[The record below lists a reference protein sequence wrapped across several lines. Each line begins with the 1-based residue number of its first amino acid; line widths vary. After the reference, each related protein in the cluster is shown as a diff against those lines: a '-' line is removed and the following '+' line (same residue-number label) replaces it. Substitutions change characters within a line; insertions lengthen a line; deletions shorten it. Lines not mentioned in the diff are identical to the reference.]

1 MNSCCKQDVHWPY
14 IVWNEQFE
22 SHPQKPLFYSLKECN
37 HDFEEDHWNYPW
49 QLSSFFL
56 FHWLII
62 DKDMLQTEFHLRS
75 IHYDTELWDSH
86 LHDIEMESRSKK
98 ETNTYNKSSNTQLI
112 IVVDSQLKIEGICH
126 TVHILINITENHP
139 LHTMSIGV
147 ETHVYL
153 SILVTT
159 LDATMDLGSWPLIVL
174 QFYKSLF
181 NTIMKRFF

>member
-37 HDFEEDHWNYPW
+37 HDFEEDHWNYLW

-98 ETNTYNKSSNTQLI
+98 ETNTYNKSNNTQLI
-112 IVVDSQLKIEGICH
+112 IVVDSQLDWRDMSYCTH
-126 TVHILINITENHP
+126 THQYHRESSTSHDVDWCRNTC
-139 LHTMSIGV
+139 
-147 ETHVYL
+147 L
-153 SILVTT
+153 SEHADYYVGCDHEFL
-159 LDATMDLGSWPLIVL
+159 
-174 QFYKSLF
+174 
-181 NTIMKRFF
+181 

>member
-1 MNSCCKQDVHWPY
+1 
-14 IVWNEQFE
+14 
-22 SHPQKPLFYSLKECN
+22 
-37 HDFEEDHWNYPW
+37 
-49 QLSSFFL
+49 
-56 FHWLII
+56 
-62 DKDMLQTEFHLRS
+62 MLQTEFHLRS
-75 IHYDTELWDSH
+75 VHYDTELWDSH

-139 LHTMSIGV
+139 LHTMSICV

-159 LDATMDLGSWPLIVL
+159 LDATMDCYEPSHHEFLFLATESSSVL
-174 QFYKSLF
+174 QVPFQYYHEEILLVLDMVQKC
-181 NTIMKRFF
+181 RE

>member
-1 MNSCCKQDVHWPY
+1 
-14 IVWNEQFE
+14 
-22 SHPQKPLFYSLKECN
+22 
-37 HDFEEDHWNYPW
+37 
-49 QLSSFFL
+49 
-56 FHWLII
+56 
-62 DKDMLQTEFHLRS
+62 
-75 IHYDTELWDSH
+75 
-86 LHDIEMESRSKK
+86 MESRSKK

-153 SILVTT
+153 SMLTIMLDATMNSCRFEYSSIHLIHLLVLFLSHHLLETHVYLSILVTT